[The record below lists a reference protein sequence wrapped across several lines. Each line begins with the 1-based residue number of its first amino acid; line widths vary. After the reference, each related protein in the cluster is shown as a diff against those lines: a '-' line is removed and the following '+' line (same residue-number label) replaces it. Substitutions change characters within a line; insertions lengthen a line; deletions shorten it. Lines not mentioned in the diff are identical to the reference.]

1 MFFSYVGNLPVHSIA
16 PIMAVASAH
25 EQPRPLYEGVYMV
38 GGYKFFYYRP
48 LLHLPLSSCFLRIF
62 SARFVQTFVLCYL
75 GWLCA
80 S

>member
-38 GGYKFFYYRP
+38 GGYDQGDYY
-48 LLHLPLSSCFLRIF
+48 LTWV
-62 SARFVQTFVLCYL
+62 AT
-75 GWLCA
+75 
-80 S
+80 